1 MYFVTILGTAGSGK
15 STLTASLANYLQ
27 DNDLDVATVNLDPA
41 VEKLPYIPDVDTRE
55 YVSYWEV
62 MESLGLGP
70 NGALIVT
77 IDKLLEVLD
86 DLVDEIESLRVNYV
100 ILDTPGQMELFA
112 LRDTGPAVIRTLV
125 GESKNVTLF
134 LIDATQAV
142 KPECLVSSLL
152 LSASVNLRIRFP
164 QINVVTKIDLLKKMD
179 VERLNSFFEDY
190 YSILEDSD
198 EILLWSGE
206 DLAYILE
213 KINVMDSVM
222 VSSTK
227 MTGFEELY
235 AAIQRVLAGGEDY
248 LTEEPSPRL

>member
-179 VERLNSFFEDY
+179 VEKLNSFFEDY